1 MVVEFSTTIFLF
13 ILYQII
19 QMKKL
24 LLFLIVCSSE
34 YKLYAQAASYTDP
47 AQAYLRLALEKND
60 GGGETVRV
68 GTYKVMG
75 TPYLFGEQ
83 HKSSIY
89 TKDGNATNVKLSYNT
104 YNQQIE
110 VYNEGHS
117 FYLQPG
123 KTVEFS
129 QPLFFVGAAQ
139 IGSTE
144 KCIFQVVSTGK
155 KYNLYKKYKSEL
167 GYVSTNYVQS
177 ELRQFDLNFEY
188 YYTDNQQKTAKRLK
202 LNSNTIKK
210 EFKAVKDI
218 TAYVED
224 ESFTNNTE
232 FSLIKLFLYLN
243 E

>member
-1 MVVEFSTTIFLF
+1 M
-13 ILYQII
+13 
-19 QMKKL
+19 
-24 LLFLIVCSSE
+24 IVCSSE

-110 VYNEGHS
+110 VYNEGQTKPIIKEWNTIDS
-117 FYLQPG
+117 FYIQPG

-218 TAYVED
+218 TAFVED